1 MKTNNFTYGYMLG
14 PNGSPIINEETAHYV
29 KFIFEMTLQGMS
41 QIKIA
46 EWLKAN
52 KVLRKTG
59 DTNWRD
65 YSVAHIVQNKK
76 YIGNGTYP
84 PIISKEL
91 YDQVAS
97 IRATKNMYA
106 TQNWEYN
113 DKFRDHR
120 HAFSNKVICGS
131 CGNIYTSTILRYN
144 DGTKKQ
150 RWNCSNYFV
159 EGKVC
164 CENGAVEET
173 ILETTFIEAFQ
184 YFCIYFESLI
194 KKTPNSF
201 KFPHSETLQ
210 LIDTQIQEAL
220 DRPEKDIE
228 LINRLLTERT
238 SHIWKDAQINDYDYM
253 TQKLRTI
260 IKKVNES
267 PITFDTILFCDVI
280 KQVTLY
286 PNGKVAFL
294 FINGI
299 WLERTFKTGGKRS
312 IENE

>member
-1 MKTNNFTYGYMLG
+1 MKTNNLTYGYMLG
-14 PNGSPIINEETAHYV
+14 PNGVPVISEEAAHYV
-29 KFIFEMTLQGMS
+29 ELIFKMTLEGMA

-52 KVLRKTG
+52 NVLRKSG

-76 YIGNGTYP
+76 YIGDKNYP
-84 PIISKEL
+84 AIISKEL

-97 IRATKNMYA
+97 VRSKKNMYA
-106 TQNWEYN
+106 SQNWEYN
-113 DKFRDHR
+113 DIFRDHR

-131 CGNIYTSTILRYN
+131 CGNVYDSTILRYN

-164 CENGAVEET
+164 CKNGAVDET
-173 ILETTFIEAFQ
+173 ILEAAFIETFE
-184 YFCIYFESLI
+184 YLIKHFESLL
-194 KKTPNSF
+194 KKTPNAF
-201 KFPHSETLQ
+201 KFPHTEELQ
-210 LIDTQIQEAL
+210 LLDIELQSVL

-238 SHIWKDAQINDYDYM
+238 SLIWQDAQINDYDDM
-253 TQKLRTI
+253 TQKLRNI
-260 IKKVNES
+260 IKNIKQS
-267 PITFDTILFCDVI
+267 PITFDATMFGKVI

-299 WLERTFKTGGKRS
+299 CIEKTYISAKKRS
-312 IENE
+312 RKNE